1 VPEPAL
7 PLLIPV
13 GTSETPPSPASAK
26 ELIATHFAF
35 VWRLLRRLGLPN
47 TDADDAAQQVF
58 LVACTKLD
66 QIQSG
71 RERAFLYGCALNQ
84 WSKWRA
90 GQRRSRSAVDLD
102 DLGVEHALAHQPD
115 AEHHEDLRR
124 ARVLL
129 DQILGELSSD
139 LRSVFVLYELEQLTT
154 FEIAD
159 LLQLPRG
166 TVSSRLRR
174 AREEFE
180 KRVARAG
187 RATHQRNGL

>member
-7 PLLIPV
+7 PLLLPV
-13 GTSETPPSPASAK
+13 SAPEATPDAMSATQ
-26 ELIATHFAF
+26 LIATHFAF
-35 VWRLLRRLGLPN
+35 VWRLLRRLGLPHS
-47 TDADDAAQQVF
+47 DADDAAQQVF

-66 QIQSG
+66 RIQPGS
-71 RERAFLYGCALNQ
+71 ERAFLYGCALNQ
-84 WSKWRA
+84 LSKWRA
-90 GQRRSRSAVDLD
+90 GQRRSRSSVDLESM
-102 DLGVEHALAHQPD
+102 GGEHPVAHQPD
-115 AEHHEDLRR
+115 AEQHEDLRR

-129 DQILGELSSD
+129 DRILEELPTE
-139 LRSVFVLYELEQLTT
+139 LRTVFVLYELEQLTT

-159 LLQLPRG
+159 VLLLPRG

-187 RATHQRNGL
+187 RTTQGNGQ